1 MNNALIKNTMILTI
15 ITLVSGLL
23 LGFVYEI
30 TKAPIAAAQ
39 EAATQE
45 AYQEVFVAADSFEDF
60 EDFDASEAESVLLNN
75 GLDTNTID
83 DVVVAKSGDE
93 IVGYVITVTTHE
105 GYGGDITFTIG
116 ITTEGH
122 MNGISILSIS
132 ETAGLGMKAT
142 DDAFKGQ
149 FTDKDI
155 TEFTVTKTGST
166 SDSEIDAISGATITS
181 EAVTFGVNA
190 GLAYFESVLGGD
202 INE

>member
-1 MNNALIKNTMILTI
+1 MNNAIIKNTMILTI

-45 AYQEVFVAADSFEDF
+45 AYKEVFVDADSFEAYAM
-60 EDFDASEAESVLLNN
+60 FDETEAESILLEN

-93 IVGYVITVTTHE
+93 TIGYVITVTSHE

-116 ITTEGH
+116 ITVDGH

-149 FTDKDI
+149 FTDKDV
-155 TEFTVTKTGST
+155 TEFSVTKTGSS

-181 EAVTFGVNA
+181 EAVTYGVNA
-190 GLAYFESVLGGD
+190 GLVYFESVLGGD